1 MVYAPVFGFVFAALP
16 AALAASIDVSVGAGG
31 KLAFDPQF
39 VTAEADDVV
48 NFVFHPKNHTVT
60 QSSFDQPCVSL
71 EGGKDSGFMPVA
83 SESDALPN
91 FQFHVMDANPV
102 WIFCQQKGHCGQGM
116 VFAVNAPADPDP
128 KSFKAFQDRAI
139 ALNGTGTSTGTTP
152 AQTSTT
158 YVTPPPPHWQTATAT
173 VTWANSV
180 YTTTYTSYD
189 GTPPPTPAPQ
199 PADHRIIVGVDGQL
213 AYSPANISAA
223 IGDTVTF
230 EFHPKNH
237 TVTQSSFLNPCK
249 ALAETSTTG
258 QVGFK
263 SGFRPVS
270 ADATEFPTFQITIN
284 DTAPIWG
291 YCGQTNHCG
300 AGMVFAIN
308 AVESG
313 PNNFA
318 AFVELAKRTAA
329 TSSSPSGTGTGTGT
343 GTGSPRP
350 TSGAVL
356 GATVTY
362 SAVVGLG
369 VAVLFFALF

>member
-1 MVYAPVFGFVFAALP
+1 MIYASTFGFVLAALP

-39 VTAEADDVV
+39 VTAEAGDMV

-60 QSSFDQPCVSL
+60 QSSFEQPCVPL
-71 EGGKDSGFMPVA
+71 QGGADSGFMPVA
-83 SESDALPN
+83 AETTDLPN
-91 FQFHVMDANPV
+91 FQFHVVDTNPV
-102 WIFCQQKGHCGQGM
+102 WIHCQQKGHCGQGM
-116 VFAVNAPADPDP
+116 VFAINAPADPSP
-128 KSFKAFQDRAI
+128 KSFKAFQDLAI
-139 ALNGTGTSTGTTP
+139 ATNGTAASTDTTAGGASTS
-152 AQTSTT
+152 S
-158 YVTPPPPHWQTATAT
+158 YVTPPAPQWQTATAT

-199 PADHRIIVGVDGQL
+199 PADHKIVVGVDGQL
-213 AYSPANISAA
+213 AYGPSNITAA

-263 SGFRPVS
+263 SGFRPVA
-270 ADATEFPTFQITIN
+270 ADATEFPTFKITIN

-291 YCGQTNHCG
+291 YCGQTNHCS
-300 AGMVFAIN
+300 AGMVFSIN

-318 AFVELAKRTAA
+318 AFVELAKRSNA
-329 TSSSPSGTGTGTGT
+329 TSTSSGGT
-343 GTGSPRP
+343 GTGSPKP

-356 GATVTY
+356 GATIPFT
-362 SAVVGLG
+362 AIVGLG
-369 VAVLFFALF
+369 ALAVFFSML